1 MLQKLKELSKDTAVY
16 GVSTIVG
23 RFLNFLLTP
32 FYTNVFTRA
41 EFGEYANIY
50 AYVAF
55 FNIVFIYGMDAAYLK
70 YASVSEGEKKK
81 DAFSTPLIFITF
93 TSIILSSLI
102 AILHQPISGG
112 IYVDPQYAYLLL
124 FVAGIL
130 LLDTVALIPFSYL
143 RLQRKTVKFAVIKL
157 LNIII
162 NISMNI
168 ILILGFD
175 YGIEAIFISNLA
187 ASAFSLI
194 ALIPDIIKNFRFNID
209 KALLKR
215 MLKFALPY
223 LPASL
228 SAMIVQVIDRP
239 ILKAITDADV
249 VGVYQANYR
258 LGIFMM
264 LFVQMF
270 QYAWQPFF
278 LNNAGEQNAKQI
290 FSKVLTL
297 FVIVGSFIWV
307 LISLFVGDL
316 AAIEVFEGVT
326 IIGKEFLSGIY
337 IVPLILLGYLFHGLY
352 INFMAGMYIEEKTKY
367 FPLITGIGAASNVIV
382 NFALIPVIGMT
393 GAAIATPVS
402 YFLIAATLYF
412 TVQRFYPIQYELWR
426 IGKIFIAIFIIM
438 GLYYYL
444 FSIGELL
451 LIYKFGLL
459 FFFIAYLFIF
469 GVLDKDELVRTAK
482 QLFANK

>member
-1 MLQKLKELSKDTAVY
+1 MLQKLKELSKDTAIY

-70 YASVSEGEKKK
+70 YASVSEGEQKK

-93 TSIILSSLI
+93 SSIILSSLI
-102 AILHQPISGG
+102 AILHQPISAG

-143 RLQRKTVKFAVIKL
+143 RLQRRTVKFAIIKL
-157 LNIII
+157 FNIII
-162 NISMNI
+162 NIAMNI
-168 ILILGFD
+168 TLILGFD

-194 ALIPDIIKNFRFNID
+194 ALIPDIIKNFKFNID
-209 KALLKR
+209 KVLLKR

-239 ILKAITDADV
+239 ILKALTDADV

-278 LNNAGEQNAKQI
+278 LNNAQEPNAKQI

-316 AAIEVFEGVT
+316 AGIEVFDGVT
-326 IIGKEFLSGIY
+326 IIGKDFLPGIY

-367 FPLITGIGAASNVIV
+367 FPLITGIGAASNVVV

-412 TVQRFYPIQYELWR
+412 TVQKFYYIQYEFWR
-426 IGKIFIAIFIIM
+426 IGKIFIAIFLIM
-438 GLYYYL
+438 GIYYYL

-459 FFFIAYLFIF
+459 FLFVAYLFIF
-469 GVLDKDELVRTAK
+469 EVLDKNELMRTAK
-482 QLFANK
+482 QLFGK

>member
-1 MLQKLKELSKDTAVY
+1 
-16 GVSTIVG
+16 
-23 RFLNFLLTP
+23 
-32 FYTNVFTRA
+32 
-41 EFGEYANIY
+41 
-50 AYVAF
+50 
-55 FNIVFIYGMDAAYLK
+55 
-70 YASVSEGEKKK
+70 
-81 DAFSTPLIFITF
+81 
-93 TSIILSSLI
+93 
-102 AILHQPISGG
+102 
-112 IYVDPQYAYLLL
+112 
-124 FVAGIL
+124 
-130 LLDTVALIPFSYL
+130 
-143 RLQRKTVKFAVIKL
+143 VKFAVIKV
-157 LNIII
+157 LNIVI
-162 NISMNI
+162 NISVNI

-194 ALIPDIIKNFRFNID
+194 ALIPDIIKNFKFSID
-209 KALLKR
+209 KVLLKR

-239 ILKAITDADV
+239 ILKALTDADV

-278 LNNAGEQNAKQI
+278 LNNAQAPNAKQI

-297 FVIVGSFIWV
+297 FVIAGSFIWV

-326 IIGKEFLSGIY
+326 VIGQEFLSGIY

>member
-1 MLQKLKELSKDTAVY
+1 
-16 GVSTIVG
+16 
-23 RFLNFLLTP
+23 
-32 FYTNVFTRA
+32 
-41 EFGEYANIY
+41 
-50 AYVAF
+50 
-55 FNIVFIYGMDAAYLK
+55 
-70 YASVSEGEKKK
+70 
-81 DAFSTPLIFITF
+81 
-93 TSIILSSLI
+93 
-102 AILHQPISGG
+102 
-112 IYVDPQYAYLLL
+112 
-124 FVAGIL
+124 
-130 LLDTVALIPFSYL
+130 
-143 RLQRKTVKFAVIKL
+143 
-157 LNIII
+157 
-162 NISMNI
+162 
-168 ILILGFD
+168 
-175 YGIEAIFISNLA
+175 
-187 ASAFSLI
+187 
-194 ALIPDIIKNFRFNID
+194 
-209 KALLKR
+209 
-215 MLKFALPY
+215 
-223 LPASL
+223 
-228 SAMIVQVIDRP
+228 
-239 ILKAITDADV
+239 
-249 VGVYQANYR
+249 
-258 LGIFMM
+258 
-264 LFVQMF
+264 MF

>member
-1 MLQKLKELSKDTAVY
+1 MLQKLKELSKDTAIY

-70 YASVSEGEKKK
+70 YASVSEGEQKK

-93 TSIILSSLI
+93 SSIILSSLI
-102 AILHQPISGG
+102 AILHQPISAG

-143 RLQRKTVKFAVIKL
+143 RLQRRTVKFAIIKL
-157 LNIII
+157 FNIII
-162 NISMNI
+162 NIAMNI
-168 ILILGFD
+168 TLILGFD

-194 ALIPDIIKNFRFNID
+194 ALIPDIIKNFKFNID
-209 KALLKR
+209 KVLLKR

-239 ILKAITDADV
+239 ILKALTDADV

-278 LNNAGEQNAKQI
+278 LNNAQEPNAKQI

-316 AAIEVFEGVT
+316 AGIEVFDGVT
-326 IIGKEFLSGIY
+326 IIGKDFLPGIY

-367 FPLITGIGAASNVIV
+367 FPLITGIGAASNVVV

-412 TVQRFYPIQYELWR
+412 TVQKFYYIQYEFWR
-426 IGKIFIAIFIIM
+426 IGKIFIAIFLIM
-438 GLYYYL
+438 GIYYYL

-459 FFFIAYLFIF
+459 FLFVAYLFIF
-469 GVLDKDELVRTAK
+469 GVLDKNELMRTAK
-482 QLFANK
+482 QLFGK